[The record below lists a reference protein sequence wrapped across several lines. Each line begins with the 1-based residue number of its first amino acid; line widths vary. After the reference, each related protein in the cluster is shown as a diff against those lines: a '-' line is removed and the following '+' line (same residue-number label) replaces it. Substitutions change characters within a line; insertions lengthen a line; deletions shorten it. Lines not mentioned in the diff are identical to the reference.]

1 VMAVAGRHGLVVI
14 EDAAQAIGAE
24 DKGRRAGSIGHYG
37 CVSFFPSKNLGA
49 AGDGGMVVT
58 GDRARAERL
67 RCLRAH
73 GANPKYYHKVL
84 GGNFRLDAI
93 QAAVVSAKLPHLD
106 AWTAAR
112 QRNAKQYDRFF
123 AEAGLA
129 MGGPQQAQR
138 VGLPHVVT
146 DRHIFNQ
153 YVIRVSQRDQLKAAL
168 QSRGVGTEVYYPV
181 PMHLQECF
189 ADLGYGVGAFP
200 ESERAARETL
210 AIPVHPEL
218 SEAQARYVVGCLR
231 DLLRAD
237 SQAVA

>member
-1 VMAVAGRHGLVVI
+1 L
-14 EDAAQAIGAE
+14 
-24 DKGRRAGSIGHYG
+24 
-37 CVSFFPSKNLGA
+37 SFFPSKNLGA

-58 GDRARAERL
+58 NDPRRAERVKT
-67 RCLRAH
+67 LRAH

-106 AWTAAR
+106 AWTEAR
-112 QRNAKQYDRFF
+112 QRNAELYDRLFS
-123 AEAGLA
+123 EAGLA
-129 MGGPQQAQR
+129 TAGAGQGPR

-153 YVIRVSQRDQLKAAL
+153 YVIRVAARDHLRAAL
-168 QSRGVGTEVYYPV
+168 QTRGVGTEVYYPV

-189 ADLGYGVGAFP
+189 AYLGYGAGTFP

-218 SEAQARYVVGCLR
+218 SEAQARYVVDCVREVLV
-231 DLLRAD
+231 AD